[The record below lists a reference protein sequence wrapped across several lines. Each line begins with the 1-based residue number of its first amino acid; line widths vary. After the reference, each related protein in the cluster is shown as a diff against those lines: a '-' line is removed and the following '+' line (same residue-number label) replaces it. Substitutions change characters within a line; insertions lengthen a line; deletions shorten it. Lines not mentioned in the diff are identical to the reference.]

1 MNHRSFFSSQLLSFL
16 DMSDDEVIG
25 AVTLNHGLAVVA
37 EQTRAWKAQC
47 EILRSSISSL
57 ASEADSVFFE
67 FSIPRMGKR
76 ADVVLII
83 QGIVFVIEFKVGSTD
98 FHSADRRQALDYAL
112 DLKNFHSGSHD
123 ALVIPILVAS
133 EARSSSG
140 TNLDPIRAKDG
151 VSELITTD
159 GERLGDVIK
168 ECLEATDATHLGSGV
183 RRVEDGMAWAQ
194 LPYKPTPTI
203 VQAAQALYQGHDVK
217 EISRSDAGARNLTL
231 TASAIAEVI
240 ERSKRTRTKSICFVT
255 GVPGAGKTL
264 AGLNIAT
271 QRMNAHQDEH
281 AVFLSGNGP
290 LVAVL
295 REALARDERARLGI
309 AKGEADR
316 KASTFIQNIHHFRDD
331 NLISREPPVEKVVVF
346 DEAQRA
352 WDRDNTSKFMRTKKG
367 QPDFDQSEPEFL
379 IEVMDRHSDW
389 CVIIALIGGGQ
400 EINTGEAGLAEWFAS
415 IQRRFQHWNVYYS
428 ERLKDSAYFNGVGL
442 THETEG
448 LSAFERTDLHLAVSV
463 RSFRAE
469 KVSDFVEALLDLKI
483 DRAKELYRDVSSTYP
498 IYVTRSIEAA
508 RAWLRENSRGSE
520 LSGILASSGGLR
532 LRPDGLHV
540 KAKIDPANWFLN
552 GCDDVR
558 SCQYLEEV
566 ATEFD
571 VQGLELDWTCVGWD
585 GNLRFQH
592 ADRGV
597 GSWSHNRFSGTK
609 WQKINQIQRQEYLK
623 NSYRVLLT
631 RARQGMVI
639 FIPEGDFDDPTRSP
653 DFYDGTFAYFRRCGI
668 KELPHD

>member
-1 MNHRSFFSSQLLSFL
+1 MNHRSFFSSRLLSFL

-57 ASEADSVFFE
+57 VNEADSVFFE

-76 ADVVLII
+76 ADVVLVI
-83 QGIVFVIEFKVGSTD
+83 QGIVFVVEFKVGSTD

-123 ALVIPILVAS
+123 ALIIPILVAS
-133 EARSSSG
+133 EARASSAI
-140 TNLDPIRAKDG
+140 NLHLIRSQDG
-151 VSELITTD
+151 VSDLITTGGQCF
-159 GERLGDVIK
+159 GEVIQG
-168 ECLEATDATHLGSGV
+168 CLAAIGASGV
-183 RRVEDGMAWAQ
+183 GSEVQLIEDGMEWAL

-231 TASAIAEVI
+231 TASEIAEVV
-240 ERSKRTRTKSICFVT
+240 EHSKRTRTKSICFVT

-290 LVAVL
+290 LVTVL
-295 REALARDERARLGI
+295 REALARDEGTRLGI
-309 AKGEADR
+309 PIGEARR
-316 KASTFIQNIHHFRDD
+316 KAETFIQNIHHFRDD

-352 WDRDNTSKFMRTKKG
+352 WDRDHTSKFMRTKKG
-367 QPDFDQSEPEFL
+367 QPHFDQSEPEFL

-428 ERLKDSAYFNGVGL
+428 ERLKYSAYFNGVGL
-442 THETEG
+442 TRETEG

-483 DRAKELYRDVSSTYP
+483 ERARELYRDVSDTYP
-498 IYVTRSIEAA
+498 IFVTRSIDAA
-508 RAWLRENSRGSE
+508 RAWLRERSRGSE

-571 VQGLELDWTCVGWD
+571 VQGLELDWTCIGWD
-585 GNLRFQH
+585 ANLRCEGWGSDFS
-592 ADRGV
+592 
-597 GSWSHNRFSGTK
+597 SWSHNRFIGTK
-609 WQKINQIQRQEYLK
+609 WQKIKQKQKQEYLR

-639 FIPEGDFDDPTRSP
+639 FVPEGDSNDPTRSP
-653 DFYDGTFAYFRRCGI
+653 DFYDGTFAYLKACGI
-668 KELPHD
+668 GELLDD